1 MVRRK
6 FRHYLRRLLA
16 LDDTPERIALAF
28 ALGVFLAFS
37 PLLGLHTVLGLA
49 IAFLFRLNRVALL
62 IGLFVNNPWTL
73 VPIYVAGGY
82 IGGLILGYPAQTA
95 VPDFGW
101 SELWKTQFWVELGRQ
116 WRLLIPVVLG
126 SSILSVF
133 FAILSYPLALYLL
146 KQARVYRSRW
156 DSTVP

>member
-6 FRHYLRRLLA
+6 IRHYLRRLLA

-28 ALGVFLAFS
+28 AVGVFLAFS

-49 IAFLFRLNRVALL
+49 IAFLFGLNRVALL

-73 VPIYVAGGY
+73 VPIYAAGAY

-101 SELWKTQFWVELGRQ
+101 SELCKTQFWVELGRQ

-126 SSILSVF
+126 SFILSVF

-146 KQARVYRSRW
+146 KQGRVYRSRW

>member
-28 ALGVFLAFS
+28 AVGVFLAFS
-37 PLLGLHTVLGLA
+37 PLVGLHTVLGLA
-49 IAFLFRLNRVALL
+49 VAFLFGLNRVAVL

-73 VPIYVAGGY
+73 VPIYIAGGY
-82 IGGLILGYPAQTA
+82 IGGLIIDYPAQA
-95 VPDFGW
+95 AIPDFGW
-101 SELWKTQFWVELGRQ
+101 SALWKTQFWVELGTQ
-116 WRLLIPVVLG
+116 WRLLIPVALG
-126 SSILSVF
+126 SFILSVF

-146 KQARVYRSRW
+146 KQRGIYRSRW